1 MVNAVVLLPGAGARA
16 ETLARHIPY
25 FEPEW
30 QTLAI
35 SYPPVP
41 TIAELCSVIA
51 SRMDEAGIATAHVI
65 GGSYGGMVAQA
76 FAELYPA
83 RVGKLVLSHT
93 GGPDPERGAKMRS
106 GARWMNRLPLSWVKW
121 IFGKRLSKLI
131 PKAPEA
137 NEARLQFERIL
148 KSWTRDEIDV
158 LFHRAA
164 EFQDFGP
171 ATWRGE
177 TLLLWADDDPATP
190 EPVREAL
197 HQRYPQAQV
206 HEFHGTGHAAAL
218 LKPEE
223 YFGAIRDFLR
233 APARAQRG
241 ELAQVESSR
250 VDRHAQRGVDV
261 HRV

>member
-1 MVNAVVLLPGAGARA
+1 MKAVVLLPGAGARA

-25 FEPEW
+25 FEAEW
-30 QTLAI
+30 QTLPI
-35 SYPPVP
+35 SYPPVL
-41 TIAELCSVIA
+41 TLAELCRSIA

-65 GGSYGGMVAQA
+65 GGSYGGMVAQV

-106 GARWMNRLPLSWVKW
+106 AARWMNRLPLSWVKW

-131 PKAPEA
+131 PKTPEA
-137 NEARLQFERIL
+137 REARLLFERIL
-148 KSWTRDEIDV
+148 KEWTREDIDA
-158 LFHRAA
+158 LFARAA
-164 EFQDFGP
+164 EFQSLGP
-171 ATWRGE
+171 ATWQGE

-197 HQRYPQAQV
+197 RRRYPGAQV
-206 HEFHGTGHAAAL
+206 YEFHGTGHAAAL

-233 APARAQRG
+233 APGGAQRG
-241 ELAQVESSR
+241 ELAQVESSG

-261 HRV
+261 HGV

>member
-1 MVNAVVLLPGAGARA
+1 MVTAVVLLPGAGGHAG
-16 ETLARHIPY
+16 TLARHIPY

-41 TIAELCSVIA
+41 TLGELCREIA
-51 SRMDEAGIATAHVI
+51 SRMDEAGVGIAHVI

-76 FAELYPA
+76 FAEWYPQ

-93 GGPDPERGAKMRS
+93 GGPDPGRGAKMRTA
-106 GARWMNRLPLSWVKW
+106 ARWMNRLPLSWLKW
-121 IFGKRLSKLI
+121 IFGKRMGKLI
-131 PKAPEA
+131 PSVPEA
-137 NEARLQFERIL
+137 REARLQFERIL
-148 KSWTRDEIDV
+148 KDWTRRDIDA
-158 LFHRAA
+158 LFARAA
-164 EFQDFGP
+164 EFQNFGP
-171 ATWRGE
+171 ATWQGE

-190 EPVREAL
+190 EPVRTAL

-206 HEFHGTGHAAAL
+206 YEFHGTGHAAAL
-218 LKPEE
+218 LKPDE

-233 APARAQRG
+233 APSGAQRG
-241 ELAQVESSR
+241 QLAQVESSG